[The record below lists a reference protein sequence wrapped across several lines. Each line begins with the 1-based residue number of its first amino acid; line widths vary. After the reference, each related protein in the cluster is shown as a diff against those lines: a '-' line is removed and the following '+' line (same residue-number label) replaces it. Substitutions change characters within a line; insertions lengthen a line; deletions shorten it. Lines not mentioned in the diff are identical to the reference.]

1 VKHSKPKRALLLALG
16 YLLASGAYAQ
26 ATPEY
31 RAKAGFLYNFV
42 AFTDWPPK
50 AGSSLP
56 LCVYGGNPFGDELIA
71 LEGKTVNGRT
81 LTIRYPA
88 SLDQLKNCRV
98 VFVADSAINNIA
110 RILDALRGEPVLTVA
125 DSKDA
130 LDAGVGINMLVR
142 QNKITFEVNLV
153 ATRRA
158 DLNLSSKLLRLASE
172 VRQ

>member
-1 VKHSKPKRALLLALG
+1 MKHSRPKRALWLALG
-16 YLLASGAYAQ
+16 CLLASGAYAQ

-50 AGSSLP
+50 VGSSLP
-56 LCVYGGNPFGDELIA
+56 LCVYGGNPFGDELAA
-71 LEGKTVNGRT
+71 LDGKIVNGRT

-88 SLDQLKNCRV
+88 RLDQLKNCRV
-98 VFVADSAINNIA
+98 VFVADSAIGNLSG
-110 RILDALRGEPVLTVA
+110 ILDTLRGEPVLTVT
-125 DSKDA
+125 DSKGA
-130 LDAGVGINMLVR
+130 LDAGVGINMLIR
-142 QNKITFEVNLV
+142 QNRIAFEVNLA

>member
-1 VKHSKPKRALLLALG
+1 VRHSKPKRALLLALG
-16 YLLASGAYAQ
+16 CLLASGAYAQ

-56 LCVYGGNPFGDELIA
+56 LCVYGGNPFGDELTA

-88 SLDQLKNCRV
+88 SLDQLKSCRV

-110 RILDALRGEPVLTVA
+110 RILDTLRGEPVLTVT
-125 DSKDA
+125 DSKGA

-142 QNKITFEVNLV
+142 QNKITFEVNLA